1 MREILFKA
9 KRTDNGEWVQ
19 GYLVENTYT
28 DYRSFIVTSAC
39 WEVENEKSSD
49 FIETDVYEIDPETI
63 CQYTGLTDKNGKK
76 IWENDIVDAYE
87 EYPAEV
93 SKNVVKFKDGCFK
106 LFEKDNLIIHLDG
119 YNESELEVIG
129 NIFDTPELLKETNTS
144 EKILEEVE
152 EAIEE
157 AMIQEDA
164 PIYCGSM
171 EVDGYIR
178 ASVVKDII
186 RRYIMSLQ

>member
-76 IWENDIVDAYE
+76 IWENDIVKHEISSGLGQVIWYQEDYIGWI
-87 EYPAEV
+87 V
-93 SKNVVKFKDGCFK
+93 DDIWIDGQQYSHEMF
-106 LFEKDNLIIHLDG
+106 
-119 YNESELEVIG
+119 NECEVIG
-129 NIFDTPELLKETNTS
+129 NIFDTPELL
-144 EKILEEVE
+144 EEE
-152 EAIEE
+152 
-157 AMIQEDA
+157 
-164 PIYCGSM
+164 
-171 EVDGYIR
+171 
-178 ASVVKDII
+178 
-186 RRYIMSLQ
+186 

>member
-19 GYLVENTYT
+19 GCYFTFEGKFYIINIEQTFISVYYT
-28 DYRSFIVTSAC
+28 EESV
-39 WEVENEKSSD
+39 VD
-49 FIETDVYEIDPETI
+49 FDLRAYEIDPETL
-63 CQYTGLTDKNGKK
+63 CQYTGLNDRNGKK
-76 IWENDIVDAYE
+76 IWENDIVKHEISSGLGQVIWYQEDYIGWI
-87 EYPAEV
+87 V
-93 SKNVVKFKDGCFK
+93 DDIWIDGQQYSHEMF
-106 LFEKDNLIIHLDG
+106 
-119 YNESELEVIG
+119 SECEVIG

-152 EAIEE
+152 EA
-157 AMIQEDA
+157 MIQEDA
-164 PIYCGSM
+164 PIYCGGM